1 MALSF
6 SAAAKEE
13 LCRDIPHKHCC
24 ALAECFGILLFCNSF
39 TSESIKIITES
50 REFAWMLPKLFKRAF
65 DIHFDSYPSMEA
77 PGKLVFQIF
86 DPEKIDIIMDSFGFD
101 MDGTL
106 SLHVNWPVVEE
117 ECCRTAFL
125 RGAFLAGGSVTD
137 PAKGYHLELT
147 TNHLHV
153 HRELQALIPELGL
166 QARST
171 TRKSNY
177 ITYFKRSSS
186 ISAFLTAIGAPESA
200 RAIAQA
206 RASKSLLNS
215 VNRQYNCDV
224 ANVDKAV
231 AAAQAQIDAIRQLE
245 QRGTLS
251 GLSDSLRET
260 ARLRRDN
267 PELSLAQLA
276 AMMNPPVSK
285 SCLNHR
291 LRRLLE
297 LAGERSAVQ

>member
-1 MALSF
+1 MSF
-6 SAAAKEE
+6 SSEVKEE
-13 LCRDIPHKHCC
+13 LCRLPLEDREE
-24 ALAECFGILLFCNSF
+24 AMAEVYGVLLFCNQFSRSGVRITTLSPAF
-39 TSESIKIITES
+39 ARRLPELFRLTFGLEFDESPEDT
-50 REFAWMLPKLFKRAF
+50 RG
-65 DIHFDSYPSMEA
+65 
-77 PGKLVFQIF
+77 GKL
-86 DPEKIDIIMDSFGFD
+86 SFL
-101 MDGTL
+101 L
-106 SLHVNWPVVEE
+106 SRPAAIAAVL
-117 ECCRTAFL
+117 TAFGSEL
-125 RGAFLAGGSVTD
+125 ERHTVHHINYAMLEGEGSHAAFCRGAFLAGGSVTD

-186 ISAFLTAIGAPESA
+186 IATFLTAIGAPECA
-200 RAIAQA
+200 QAIAEA

-231 AAAQAQIDAIRQLE
+231 AAAQSQIDAIRQLE
-245 QRGTLS
+245 QQGTLS
-251 GLSDSLRET
+251 GLSETLQET
-260 ARLRRDN
+260 ARVRRDN

-276 AMMNPPVSK
+276 ALLDPPVSK

-291 LRRLLE
+291 LRRLQE
-297 LAGERSAVQ
+297 LAGTIHD

>member
-1 MALSF
+1 VSF
-6 SAAAKEE
+6 SSDVKGE
-13 LCRDIPHKHCC
+13 LCRLPLSDREEV
-24 ALAECFGILLFCNSF
+24 LAEAYGVLLFCNQF
-39 TSESIKIITES
+39 TRSGVRIT
-50 REFAWMLPKLFKRAF
+50 
-65 DIHFDSYPSMEA
+65 
-77 PGKLVFQIF
+77 
-86 DPEKIDIIMDSFGFD
+86 
-101 MDGTL
+101 TL
-106 SLHVNWPVVEE
+106 SP
-117 ECCRTAFL
+117 AFARRL
-125 RGAFLAGGSVTD
+125 PELFRCAFALDFDVRPDDAQTGKRSFALNRPDAIARILDAFGSDAESHTVHHINYAVLEGERSHAAFCRGAFLAGGSVTD

-166 QARST
+166 QPRST

-177 ITYFKRSSS
+177 ITYFKRSTS

-200 RAIAQA
+200 RAIAEA